1 MSEQPR
7 ERERSAVL
15 PALEQAL
22 TKAAPEQRD
31 AGAVALARR
40 YAQLLD
46 DAVAADK
53 YTKALR
59 LVGEAVAEQ
68 ADAMGIGQQT
78 RADQLLTAWDR
89 IASALAEHSVASDL
103 GPKLQAAL
111 TALGMTPAGRSEK
124 QGGEGSNVTSIRSPL
139 TIARERAGKRDAAAG
154 A

>member
-1 MSEQPR
+1 MSEQP
-7 ERERSAVL
+7 EQRERSAVL

-22 TKAAPEQRD
+22 TEAAPEQRD
-31 AGAVALARR
+31 QGAVALARR

-59 LVGEAVAEQ
+59 LVGEAVEQ
-68 ADAMGIGQQT
+68 AAADMGMGQQT

-89 IASALAEHSVASDL
+89 ISSALAEHSVASDL
-103 GPKLQAAL
+103 GPKLQATL
-111 TALGMTPAGRSEK
+111 TALGMTPAGRGVK
-124 QGGEGSNVTSIRSPL
+124 AGGEGADVTTIVSPL
-139 TIARERAGKRDAAAG
+139 QKLRDSARARNAG

>member
-1 MSEQPR
+1 MSEQPV

-22 TKAAPEQRD
+22 RKAALEQRD
-31 AGAVALARR
+31 QGAVALARR

-68 ADAMGIGQQT
+68 ADQMGIGQQT
-78 RADQLLTAWDR
+78 QAEQLLTAWDR
-89 IASALAEHSVASDL
+89 IASALAEHSVTSDL
-103 GPKLQAAL
+103 GPKLQATL
-111 TALGMTPAGRSEK
+111 TALGMTPAGRAK
-124 QGGEGSNVTSIRSPL
+124 GAGGELADVTTIVSPL
-139 TIARERAGKRDAAAG
+139 QRLRDSAQQRNAG